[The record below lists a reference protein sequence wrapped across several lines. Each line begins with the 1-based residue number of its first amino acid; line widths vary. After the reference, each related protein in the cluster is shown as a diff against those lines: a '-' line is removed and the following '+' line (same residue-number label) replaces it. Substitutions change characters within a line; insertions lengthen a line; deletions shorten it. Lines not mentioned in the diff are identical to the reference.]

1 MFLIISKWSPNAPD
15 AKYIPLQLVAEIIST
30 NNGSADNQPVIPNQ
44 YFNKQIF
51 VEWMD
56 AARNFR
62 TFFTEGD
69 FINYETYNNPA
80 NSEVITIQIYKSD
93 VRYRELLQTP
103 EKTAFDS
110 SRQNFLNL
118 INVSMTAKFSSF
130 QLTELPADY
139 AVANQ
144 MFNDASVSF
153 N

>member
-62 TFFTEGD
+62 TSFTDGD
-69 FINYETYNNPA
+69 FINYETYNSPTNG
-80 NSEVITIQIYKSD
+80 EVITLQIYKSD
-93 VRYRELLQTP
+93 VKYRELLQTP
-103 EKTAFDS
+103 EKAAFDS
-110 SRQNFLNL
+110 SRQNFLSL
-118 INVSMTAKFSSF
+118 INVSMTAKFSSL

-139 AVANQ
+139 AVADQ
-144 MFNDASVSF
+144 MFNDASVSLD
-153 N
+153 